1 MYVLRKTLRTMLG
14 EHSKV
19 NKGFCVGYL
28 WIGRPEMVRQRV
40 RFQKLKDPRAERKGA
55 LRTNNRGCGIK
66 SACLYLKRKREA
78 ASLADSQEEAS
89 WSRRTWIY
97 SRRERSE

>member
-19 NKGFCVGYL
+19 NKGFWVGYL
-28 WIGRPEMVRQRV
+28 WMGRLEMVRRRV

-66 SACLYLKRKREA
+66 SVCLYLKRKREA
-78 ASLADSQEEAS
+78 ASLADRVRKKHRGAGVHGF
-89 WSRRTWIY
+89 TAGGKG
-97 SRRERSE
+97 